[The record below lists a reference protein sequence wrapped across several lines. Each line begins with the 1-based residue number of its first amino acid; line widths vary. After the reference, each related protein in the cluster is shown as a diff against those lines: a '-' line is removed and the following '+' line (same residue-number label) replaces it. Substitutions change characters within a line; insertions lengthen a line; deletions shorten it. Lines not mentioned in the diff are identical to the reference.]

1 MMNSGYLH
9 KIRDSAQIE
18 DSGRIGNNTT
28 FYNFI
33 YCIFILKICNKLLS
47 LHQNQKRPM
56 MNQTLQ
62 LHNANLFLAGIPTFC
77 KSCCVHVHWFSG
89 FI

>member
-28 FYNFI
+28 FYNNLFH
-33 YCIFILKICNKLLS
+33 LS
-47 LHQNQKRPM
+47 LIH
-56 MNQTLQ
+56 
-62 LHNANLFLAGIPTFC
+62 I
-77 KSCCVHVHWFSG
+77 
-89 FI
+89 

>member
-28 FYNFI
+28 FYN
-33 YCIFILKICNKLLS
+33 
-47 LHQNQKRPM
+47 
-56 MNQTLQ
+56 
-62 LHNANLFLAGIPTFC
+62 NLFHSEFC
-77 KSCCVHVHWFSG
+77 TK
-89 FI
+89 IKKDQ

>member
-28 FYNFI
+28 FLQPSISFR
-33 YCIFILKICNKLLS
+33 IFLS
-47 LHQNQKRPM
+47 LY
-56 MNQTLQ
+56 L
-62 LHNANLFLAGIPTFC
+62 LHIYFENMQ
-77 KSCCVHVHWFSG
+77 
-89 FI
+89 